1 MPGDGW
7 SGTDGELAA
16 YISEQSRRTLDSYRA
31 QPNLIAEHAAVEQ
44 DTAHG
49 GYQHRQL
56 FELVQ
61 NSADALWGGSD
72 DQQAGGSGPT
82 PTTGR
87 VEVRLTKNYLYCAD
101 DGDPIHADGVKA
113 LMFSHLSPKRSTG
126 QIGTFGLGFK
136 AVLGVSDSPE
146 FFSHSGSFRF
156 DRARSQERVS
166 AIEPGAVSYPVLRL
180 PESIDPDEFSQQ
192 DAVLS
197 ELMEWAVNIVRLPL
211 LRGARKDLRKQMI
224 SFPPEFLLFVAHVRK
239 LALTDDTGKVNR
251 VLELEKIEDDYLLAD
266 GDATSEWRL
275 FDRIHPLSSDAR
287 ADRRP
292 GDHRD
297 KVPVSWAA
305 PLDRLDRPGK
315 FWSFFPTNTASLV
328 PGILNA
334 PWKTNED
341 RQNLLAGRYNDE
353 LIEAAAE
360 LIAEA
365 LPSLSKCDDPARH
378 LDALPRRHEAG
389 DSEQTDL
396 LRECLFAALDGRPI
410 VPDQD
415 GKLRRV
421 NKLEYPPRKLTQDRS
436 MATAPLERW
445 TNCPTRP
452 RRWLHNKAITRSR
465 LSVIDRLYEVSYP
478 SKWNSLGVPR
488 ASISQWLEVLV
499 ETAPVGGEV
508 AASAAAVQV
517 AALISPEIRSGNDLG
532 EILLTSAGTWQS
544 PDPITIFLLDEAPE
558 VGAAMDP
565 GSYVH
570 PALMSDDASRAALK
584 ELGLKP
590 PSPESSFKLVAESVL
605 EQRHRAP
612 DPSLHERFWVLA
624 RKLEIADVLAIIREH
639 DGWHGRLRVKARTG
653 TWKPT
658 HYVLM
663 PGDIVPG
670 DGSRDDDATVD
681 TVFHRRDTTLLSEL
695 GIRDAPVDGRDLSS
709 EPMFREFN
717 RRCKEQY
724 RRRDDLPRRPQ
735 MYYLE
740 FESAEGVG
748 PVTVLSVLSDEGTV
762 LFTEALLQLDA
773 SYEPWRMSHTGT
785 HGHTYPEV
793 SFASLTADAIRTQ
806 GRIRIPDGIVPFAS
820 ALGPQPES
828 PQALHILLQHP
839 KADQIKEAFELS
851 EPVPEFFGEGEPIPL
866 TDVWPGLAEH
876 LPGHRRT
883 SRLILCEH
891 IHVARTKRKCIF
903 QSPDIYLAG
912 NVEDDEHASL
922 DLIAEVLDLDLTP
935 SEIEA
940 ILHRNTPAE
949 IDARRASVRQHATD
963 AERLLAAVGEEE
975 LRLGLPSSLLDALG
989 NGSETL
995 LGTDVA
1001 EAAIATFHTNAL
1013 RQFKWAL
1020 DALGPPATWAGSR
1033 RAIEFVRSLGFSVE
1047 WAGERNRRRPP
1058 FMEIEGPWS
1067 LPELHNY
1074 QRTVTANVRKMLL
1087 SEQGDGTERRGLLSM
1102 PTGSGKTRVAVQA
1115 LVEAMRDDGFRGGV
1129 LWVADRDELCEQAV
1143 ESWSQVWRSLGTEAT
1158 QLRISRMWS
1167 GQPRPLPTSERH
1179 VVVATVQTL
1188 SARLSDR
1195 PAEYEFLK
1203 DFTVAVLDEAH
1214 RSIAPTFTSVMQE
1227 IGLTYR
1233 RHDDEPFLLGLTAT
1247 PYRGRDE
1254 AETARLVRRY
1264 GQNRLDAGAFASD
1277 DPRDVIAELQ
1287 DTGVLARAD
1296 QEVIEGGTFQLTP
1309 EELEEVSKFARGT
1322 NQLEHLL
1329 AWLPQT
1335 VEDRVAQDS
1344 QRTARIIEAYRA
1356 HVEPDWPTLIFAT
1369 SVEHAQT
1376 LAALLNLQGITAR
1389 SVSGTTEPA
1398 VRRRVV
1404 DGFRRGEITA
1414 LVNYGVFREGF
1425 DAPKTRAII
1434 VARPVYSPN
1443 LYFQMI
1449 GRGLR
1454 GSLNGGDDRCLIL
1467 NVRDTIDNFGQGL
1480 AFADLDWLWDR

>member
-1 MPGDGW
+1 MPRDEW
-7 SGTDGELAA
+7 AGTDGELAA

-61 NSADALWGGSD
+61 NSADALWVVSGDQHTGSFGL
-72 DQQAGGSGPT
+72 ASSA
-82 PTTGR
+82 GR
-87 VEVRLTKNYLYCAD
+87 VEVHLIKNFLYCAD
-101 DGDPIHADGVKA
+101 DGEPIHADGVTA
-113 LMFSHLSPKRSTG
+113 LMFSHLSPKRGTN

-136 AVLGVSDSPE
+136 AVLGVSNSPE
-146 FFSHSGSFRF
+146 FFSRSGSFRF
-156 DRARSQERVS
+156 DRAHSQERVS

-180 PESIDPDEFSQQ
+180 PESIDPAECSQQ
-192 DAVLS
+192 DAVLR
-197 ELMEWAVNIVRLPL
+197 ELMGWAVNIVRLPL
-211 LRGARKDLRKQMI
+211 IRGARKELRKQMI
-224 SFPPEFLLFVAHVRK
+224 SFPSEFLLFVAHVRR
-239 LALTDDTGKVNR
+239 LSLTDDAGKVNR
-251 VLELEKIEDDYLLAD
+251 VLELERLEDDYLLAD
-266 GDATSEWRL
+266 GDATSQWRL
-275 FDRIHPLSSDAR
+275 FERTHLLSSDAR

-292 GDHRD
+292 GDDRN

-341 RQNLLAGRYNDE
+341 RQNLLAGRYNHE
-353 LIEAAAE
+353 LIKSASE
-360 LIAEA
+360 LIAQA
-365 LPSLSKCDDPARH
+365 LPNLTTDDDPARH

-389 DSEQTDL
+389 DSEQADL
-396 LRECLFAALDGRPI
+396 LRDSLFAALDGRPI
-410 VPDQD
+410 VPDHD
-415 GKLRRV
+415 GKLRDV
-421 NKLEYPPRKLTQDRS
+421 KKLSYPPRQLTQDRP
-436 MATAPLERW
+436 METASLECW
-445 TNCPTRP
+445 TNCPNRP
-452 RRWLHNKAITRSR
+452 RQWLHNKAFTRSR
-465 LSVIDRLYEVSYP
+465 LAAIDRLYDVSY
-478 SKWNSLGVPR
+478 SSRWNNPGAPR
-488 ASISQWLEVLV
+488 ASISRWLEALV
-499 ETAPVGGEV
+499 ENAPVGGEV
-508 AASAAAVQV
+508 AASAAALQA
-517 AALISPEIRSGNDLG
+517 AALISPEKRSGIDLG

-544 PDPITIFLLDEAPE
+544 PDPEVIFVPDEVPE

-565 GSYVH
+565 ASCVH
-570 PALMSDDASRAALK
+570 PALMSNDETRAALK
-584 ELGLKP
+584 ALGLKP
-590 PSPESSFKLVAESVL
+590 PSSENSFKLVAKSVL
-605 EQRHRAP
+605 ELQHRSS

-624 RKLEIADVLAIIREH
+624 RKLEIADVLGIIREH
-639 DGWHGRLRVKARTG
+639 DGWHGRLQVKARSG

-658 HYVLM
+658 HSVLM

-681 TVFHRRDTTLLSEL
+681 TVFHRRDRALLTEL
-695 GIRDAPVDGRDLSS
+695 GIWGAPVDGRDLSS
-709 EPMFREFN
+709 EPMFREFHY
-717 RRCKEQY
+717 RCEEQY
-724 RRRDDLPRRPQ
+724 RRRDDLPHWPQ
-735 MYYLE
+735 RGYLD

-748 PVTVLSVLSDEGTV
+748 PVTVLGLLSDEGAA
-762 LFTEALLQLDA
+762 LFTDALLQLDA
-773 SYEPWRMSHTGT
+773 SYEPWRMWHTGT
-785 HGHTYPEV
+785 NGHTYPEM
-793 SFASLTADAIRTQ
+793 SFDPLTVDTIRTR

-828 PQALHILLQHP
+828 PVALHVLLRHP
-839 KADQIKEAFELS
+839 QADKIKRAFELS
-851 EPVPEFFGEGEPIPL
+851 EPVPEFLGEGEPIPL

-876 LPGHRRT
+876 LPAHRRT

-891 IHVARTKRKCIF
+891 IHLAGAERDCVFR
-903 QSPDIYLAG
+903 SPDVYLAG
-912 NVEDDEHASL
+912 NVEDDERASL
-922 DLIAEVLDLDLTP
+922 ELIAGVLDLDLTRRKAA
-935 SEIEA
+935 A
-940 ILHRNTPAE
+940 ILQRNTPAE
-949 IDARRASVRQHATD
+949 IDARRTAVRQHATD

-975 LRLGLPSSLLDALG
+975 LRLGLPSSLLDALS

-1001 EAAIATFHTNAL
+1001 EAAIATYHTDAL

-1020 DALGPPATWAGSR
+1020 DALDPPAQWAGTR
-1033 RAIEFVRSLGFSVE
+1033 RAIEFVRSLGFSEE

-1058 FMEIEGPWS
+1058 FMEVEGPWS
-1067 LPELHNY
+1067 LPELHDY
-1074 QRTVTANVRKMLL
+1074 QRAVAANVRQMLQ
-1087 SEQGDGTERRGLLSM
+1087 SEQGDNTERRGMLRM

-1143 ESWSQVWRSLGTEAT
+1143 ESWSQVWRSLGTEAM

-1203 DFTVAVLDEAH
+1203 DFTLAVFDEAH

-1233 RHDDEPFLLGLTAT
+1233 RREDEPFLLGLTAT

-1254 AETARLVRRY
+1254 EETARLVRRY

-1277 DPRDVIAELQ
+1277 DPRDIITELQ
-1287 DTGVLARAD
+1287 GMGVLARAD

-1309 EELEEVSKFARGT
+1309 EELDEVSKFARGAER
-1322 NQLEHLL
+1322 LEHLL
-1329 AWLPQT
+1329 AWLPQS

-1344 QRTARIIEAYRA
+1344 QRTARIIEAYQA

-1389 SVSGTTEPA
+1389 SVSE
-1398 VRRRVV
+1398 R
-1404 DGFRRGEITA
+1404 
-1414 LVNYGVFREGF
+1414 
-1425 DAPKTRAII
+1425 
-1434 VARPVYSPN
+1434 PN
-1443 LYFQMI
+1443 LP
-1449 GRGLR
+1449 
-1454 GSLNGGDDRCLIL
+1454 S
-1467 NVRDTIDNFGQGL
+1467 
-1480 AFADLDWLWDR
+1480 ADES